1 MLYRQLMRRYLG
13 PLVLM
18 FLGIACGGTTDSGD
32 QQNGGGSSSG
42 GSSSAGAHTGGSA
55 GAASGGSAG
64 QASGGSNSAG
74 SGGSIIIGSGG
85 ISTGGGITVGGSG
98 GSGGGVVDARCP
110 AQRPMGTCNA
120 DDAGLR
126 CEYESFS
133 VCLCYM
139 STPGSYLPC
148 QKVDPQCPNS
158 SVGGA
163 GGAAAAGA
171 GGAGGAAAAG
181 AGGAAAAGAG
191 GISAKIAVAPRE
203 VCSCT
208 TAGWVC
214 GYAI

>member
-32 QQNGGGSSSG
+32 QQNGGGSSS
-42 GSSSAGAHTGGSA
+42 SAGAHTGGSA

-74 SGGSIIIGSGG
+74 SGGIIIGSGG

-171 GGAGGAAAAG
+171 GGAGGAGGAAAAG